1 MVEGENLGG
10 ASPQTGS
17 RREVAPPAKLVEM
30 AGSKKRKSVQFAEDE
45 AEAGEDGKFRPP
57 EDHFV
62 KRRGLRPLQQRA
74 GGKELVVLQVPDEVD
89 LAQVDGRVLA
99 LGGGSGLAGS
109 QSDGDLAVHQE
120 DEVYAGQFLALV
132 PAAGGHLTARSAEHM
147 LVLTKALRGASG
159 SAASEDPVAVAT
171 ATKVKEETDSRKKD
185 KKKNKKKKDKKK
197 KEKRKS

>member
-1 MVEGENLGG
+1 M
-10 ASPQTGS
+10 
-17 RREVAPPAKLVEM
+17 APPAKLVKM

-147 LVLTKALRGASG
+147 LVLTKALRGSSG
-159 SAASEDPVAVAT
+159 SAASEDPVTVAT

-185 KKKNKKKKDKKK
+185 KKKKDKKKKDKKK